1 MTLSALLLA
10 AAVTLTPVEAA
21 RADALSDSL
30 RCVVCQN
37 QSIADSDAA
46 LADDMRE
53 LVRQRVAAGDSD
65 EEVRAYIVQRYGEY
79 VLLRPRANARNL
91 PLWAGP
97 GLALLIGAIVM
108 YLFARKAKD
117 VPFEDEE
124 DA

>member
-1 MTLSALLLA
+1 MSLLA
-10 AAVTLTPVEAA
+10 LVFMAASSLTPAEAA

-46 LADDMRE
+46 LARDMRD

-65 EEVRAYIVQRYGEY
+65 EEVRTYLVQRYGEY
-79 VLLRPRANARNL
+79 VLLRPKTNARNL

-97 GLALLIGAIVM
+97 GLALLIGAVVM
-108 YLFARKAKD
+108 YAFARKAKD
-117 VPFEDEE
+117 VPFEEEE